1 MPSRIL
7 LFACLALAAGPAV
20 AAAPLAPGPG
30 SAVRLVPHRAVYD
43 LTLMSSRGARGIE
56 SARGR
61 IAFDFT
67 GNACEGYALKFRQVT
82 VLTSSE
88 SGSKTSD
95 LRTAHHESGDG
106 RSFRFR
112 HDTKAEGQNRSVDGE
127 AERRASGPLGIR
139 LKVPKRERFDLD
151 GEAVFPNAQMR
162 DLIVAA
168 REGRTTVP
176 MKVFDGSEDGR
187 NVYETLAVI
196 GGPVK
201 PKPGE
206 TLEEPARQDKL
217 TALVRWPVTLS
228 YFKPGRGEQIPV
240 YVLSFEMYENGVSR
254 ALKLDYGD
262 FMLRGDMTRLELLP
276 DTACQR

>member
-1 MPSRIL
+1 MSSRALIL
-7 LFACLALAAGPAV
+7 SCLLVAAGPA
-20 AAAPLAPGPG
+20 AAIPTSPDASG
-30 SAVRLVPHRAVYD
+30 SAPRLVPHRAVYD
-43 LTLMSSRGARGIE
+43 LTLLSSRGARGIE

-67 GNACEGYALKFRQVT
+67 GNACEGYNLKFRQVT
-82 VLTSSE
+82 VLTSTE

-95 LRTAHHESGDG
+95 LRTAHYESGDG
-106 RSFRFR
+106 RTFRFR
-112 HDTKAEGQNRSVDGE
+112 HDTKAEGQMKSVDGD
-127 AERRASGPLGIR
+127 AERRAGGPLGVR
-139 LKVPKRERFDLD
+139 LKAPKRDRFELE

-168 REGRTTVP
+168 RAGRTTVP

-206 TLEEPARQDKL
+206 TLEEAARQDRL
-217 TALVRWPVTLS
+217 ATLARWPVTLS
-228 YFKPGRGEQIPV
+228 YFKPGRGEQTPV
-240 YVLSFEMYENGVSR
+240 YVLSFELYENGVSR

-262 FMLRGDMTRLELLP
+262 FALKGEMTRLELLP
-276 DTACQR
+276 DTGCQR